1 MAIDY
6 LDAKN
11 QIYIPAALLLVGCG
25 ITKPTWLPLAAV
37 LAAFLVWLKLREHSP
52 SYENFS

>member
-11 QIYIPAALLLVGCG
+11 EIYIPAALLLVGCG
-25 ITKPTWLPLAAV
+25 ITKPAWLPFAAILA
-37 LAAFLVWLKLREHSP
+37 LSLVWLKLREHSLFYP
-52 SYENFS
+52 